1 MMTEVRV
8 RPGVADGP
16 CDVPA
21 VDRARCFRSDVT
33 DVSLAIGGL
42 DDQVGAVEAPQVVR
56 GDALRVDG
64 IREVREVHR
73 GKRLPVSQAEVMGDQ
88 RGFVS
93 GGLAREVIVD
103 DPEALDGFLETGQQA
118 VLRIVAVR
126 IHVLERVV
134 TGGLLPGDALLVRRV
149 PGDRWPPIGYLRRL
163 VANQLLVEKAGV
175 GVDAQCPPRIVLRL
189 ELQLRRPE
197 FPEPGVR

>member
-16 CDVPA
+16 CDIPA

-93 GGLAREVIVD
+93 GGLAREPSTD
-103 DPEALDGFLETGQQA
+103 RPATGA
-118 VLRIVAVR
+118 PVATA
-126 IHVLERVV
+126 RVSR
-134 TGGLLPGDALLVRRV
+134 TRSSLNRDMNKNSKSEGA
-149 PGDRWPPIGYLRRL
+149 
-163 VANQLLVEKAGV
+163 
-175 GVDAQCPPRIVLRL
+175 
-189 ELQLRRPE
+189 
-197 FPEPGVR
+197 